1 MTPRNI
7 RNNNPLNIRRSK
19 DQWQGL
25 DAKQSDSLFFKFES
39 MEMGWRAAFVIL
51 TKTYYHKY
59 RLFTIRKIISRWAP
73 SVENDTEAYV
83 KRVSD
88 LTGID
93 PDEPLGIPSLYPSRW
108 MAVGLAMAIVEG
120 GRQPAVF
127 PMMQGW
133 TLARVGQ

>member
-19 DQWQGL
+19 DKWQGL

-39 MEMGWRAAFVIL
+39 MEMGWRAAFIIL

-59 RLFTIRKIISRWAP
+59 RLFTIRRIISRWAP
-73 SVENDTEAYV
+73 PAENDTEAYV